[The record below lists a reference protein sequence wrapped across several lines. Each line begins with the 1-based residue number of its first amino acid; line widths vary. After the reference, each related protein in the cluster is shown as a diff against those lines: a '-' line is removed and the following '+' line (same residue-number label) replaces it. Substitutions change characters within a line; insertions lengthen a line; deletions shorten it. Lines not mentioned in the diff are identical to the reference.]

1 MIEEKEVIAEELTEE
16 VVSSQAE
23 EAQNVVEEVPV
34 ESNET
39 EVPETID
46 HIDNGINLNSK
57 EENIRALR
65 ESRKQLKEER
75 DQYLRRL
82 QELEN
87 NQKMSQKVHDEAVD
101 DDEYEYDPHKKE
113 IQNLKRQYAE
123 MAQANER
130 MRLYTEIPDF
140 NKVVTEESIAI
151 LQQRFPEIAA
161 TLNNS
166 NNTYSTG
173 KSVYNIIKKF
183 GLYVNEEQESKKAM
197 VEKNI
202 NKPKASATIK
212 NTSALSNVN
221 DYSDLTD
228 KSVRAEIIRIAT
240 ERANG

>member
-1 MIEEKEVIAEELTEE
+1 MEEKEIVTEELNEE
-16 VVSSQAE
+16 LKQDESAVELDDNTSQDDGGNVNNQEHESVVKD
-23 EAQNVVEEVPV
+23 VEDE
-34 ESNET
+34 
-39 EVPETID
+39 
-46 HIDNGINLNSK
+46 GINLNSK

-65 ESRKQLKEER
+65 ESRKQLKAER
-75 DQYLRRL
+75 DLYLKKLQDIENKQRL
-82 QELEN
+82 PKE
-87 NQKMSQKVHDEAVD
+87 STD
-101 DDEYEYDPHKKE
+101 DDEYEYDPSYKE
-113 IQNLKRQYAE
+113 IQNLKKQYAE

-183 GLYVNEEQESKKAM
+183 GLYVNEDQESKKNM

-212 NTSALSNVN
+212 NTSALSNIN